1 MAGSEA
7 MEVSDFLASLRE
19 QGELMSAAAANAEL
33 TDPVPTCPDWQLRDL
48 LLHTG
53 GVHRWAATIVGETR
67 AERIDL
73 DQSQDIVDELPSDA
87 DLRDWFADG
96 HAELVRTLAA
106 AKPDVD
112 CWTFQPA
119 PSPLAFWAR
128 RQAHETAIHRVDAQT
143 AAGLPTTVKPE
154 LAADGVDELL
164 TGFLAY
170 NRRLRQ
176 DAERTVA
183 VRATD
188 MDAHWLVRIGPDQP
202 RTERTA
208 GPVDAEAMVSG
219 PAESL
224 YLALWNRKPL
234 TGVTISGDRSLME
247 GWPKAVRVRWS

>member
-1 MAGSEA
+1 

-33 TDPVPTCPDWQLRDL
+33 TAPVPTCPGWQLRDL
-48 LLHTG
+48 LLHTS
-53 GVHRWAATIVGETR
+53 GVHRWAATIVGEAR
-67 AERIDL
+67 AERIE
-73 DQSQDIVDELPSDA
+73 QSQDSVDELSADS

-96 HAELVRTLAA
+96 HAGLVRTLAGA
-106 AKPDVD
+106 NPDLD

-128 RQAHETAIHRVDAQT
+128 RQVHETAMHRVDAET
-143 AAGLPTTVKPE
+143 AAGLPTTVQPE

-164 TGFLAY
+164 TGFLPY

-176 DAERTVA
+176 DDERTVA
-183 VRATD
+183 IRATD
-188 MDAHWLVRIGPDQP
+188 TDTHWLLRIGPG
-202 RTERTA
+202 RAHTERVA
-208 GPVDAEAMVSG
+208 GPVDAEAVVSG
-219 PAESL
+219 PAEAL

-247 GWPKAVRVRWS
+247 GWSKAVQVR